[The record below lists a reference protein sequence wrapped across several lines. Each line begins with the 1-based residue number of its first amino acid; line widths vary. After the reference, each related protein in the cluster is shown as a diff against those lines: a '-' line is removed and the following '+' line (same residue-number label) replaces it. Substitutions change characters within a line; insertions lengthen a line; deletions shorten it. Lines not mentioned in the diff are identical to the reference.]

1 MENMKF
7 LVCGVGSIGLRHL
20 RNLKLL
26 GQNDIIVYS
35 TGKSVMV
42 GIKEELEG
50 LKIYNSLE
58 EALDQ
63 KPDVCMITNPTSMH
77 TDIAIKAATVGC
89 HLYIEKPLSHTL
101 KDLDVLQN
109 IVDEKKLTTFIT
121 YQFRYNPHIIKLK
134 EIFETSQEKYGKPLY
149 VTTEWSEYLPD
160 WHPWED
166 YKQGYSARKDLGG
179 AVLLTQIHPM
189 NYVNYIFG
197 KIKDVKINKIATQVL
212 DIEVDDI
219 ADLLISF
226 ENGMSGHVHI
236 DFLQKP
242 RVHTMKIL
250 TSKGRFE
257 WDYHQNSLFFVDM
270 NSQKEYFTND
280 GCERND
286 MFVSMLKD
294 FIECVDMNKRTKFNL
309 DEAISELKHLITYGM

>member
-1 MENMKF
+1 MKF
-7 LVCGVGSIGLRHL
+7 LICGIGSIGLRHL

-26 GQNDIIVYS
+26 GKNDIIVYS
-35 TGKSVMV
+35 TGKSVMI

-50 LKIYNSLE
+50 LKIFNSLE
-58 EALDQ
+58 EALKQ

-77 TDIAIKAATVGC
+77 TNIAIKAANAGC
-89 HLYIEKPLSHTL
+89 HLYIEKPLSHNL
-101 KDLDVLQN
+101 ENLDLLQK
-109 IVDEKKLTTFIT
+109 IVDEKTLTTFIT
-121 YQFRYNPHIIKLK
+121 YQFRYHPHINKLK
-134 EIFETSQEKYGKPLY
+134 EIFETSQEKYGQPLY

-179 AVLLTQIHPM
+179 GVLLTQIHPM
-189 NYVNYIFG
+189 NYLNYIFG
-197 KIKDVKINKIATQVL
+197 DIKDVKINKSATQVL

-226 ENGMSGHVHI
+226 KNGISGHVHI

-242 RVHTMKIL
+242 RVHTMKIV

-257 WDYHQNSLFFVDM
+257 WDYHQNSLIFVDM
-270 NSQKEYFTND
+270 NSQKEYFVNE
-280 GCERND
+280 GFERND

-294 FIECVDMNKRTKFNL
+294 FIECVDMNKKTKFNL
-309 DEAISELKHLITYGM
+309 NEAIEELKLLKEE